1 MFCYQVVVEVV
12 SKRCLIKIRK
22 GVSKGLKGHLL
33 QAKRALIESQLTP
46 FLFLNL
52 EFYLHYIGLYRSKP
66 LYFTIPSITLLLYL
80 LFLCCHVFTYLR
92 YCKIT
97 YLVTISLIT
106 MSFVYYVY
114 NYHYSNHNYEL

>member
-1 MFCYQVVVEVV
+1 MFCYQVVVGVV
-12 SKRCLIKIRK
+12 SKRCLIRIRK

-46 FLFLNL
+46 FLFSVF

-80 LFLCCHVFTYLR
+80 LFLCSHVFTYLR

-106 MSFVYYVY
+106 MSFAYYVY

>member
-12 SKRCLIKIRK
+12 SKRCLIRLQK
-22 GVSKGLKGHLL
+22 GVSKGLKEHLL

-46 FLFLNL
+46 FLFSVF

-66 LYFTIPSITLLLYL
+66 LYFTISSITLLLYL

-106 MSFVYYVY
+106 MSFAYYVY